1 MGYGIVSKIDLN
13 IYAGSAE
20 IQMEKLELLF
30 KLQKSSAKEEIMLNV
45 DGVRADKGQQ
55 LTLVRL
61 ALDDAVILH
70 LPLLKLKCRVPIIMD
85 FHSNS

>member
-20 IQMEKLELLF
+20 IQVEKLELLF
-30 KLQKSSAKEEIMLNV
+30 KLQKSLAKEEIMLNV

-70 LPLLKLKCRVPIIMD
+70 LP
-85 FHSNS
+85 